1 MLDYSPDYD
10 RKQGTMT
17 GKERVEQDIDQCIL
31 ESRSYADFKKRLVR
45 DYDYQLREGVS
56 REHGVYLALTPPG
69 RGKAIRTYQLSEG
82 YMPADI
88 DRRIAS
94 KTADRV
100 PVKRETAEKR
110 NTKLDWAMSRNYQF
124 IPYKEMSE
132 YQKAMVRQVLEARRL
147 YQRTGTPLYI
157 HERSVSILRKMKN
170 ETKQCGVYVK
180 RRETRRVQKE
190 LIKTMQQRRK
200 KQL

>member
-1 MLDYSPDYD
+1 MLLM
-10 RKQGTMT
+10 K
-17 GKERVEQDIDQCIL
+17 KEI
-31 ESRSYADFKKRLVR
+31 RS
-45 DYDYQLREGVS
+45 
-56 REHGVYLALTPPG
+56 
-69 RGKAIRTYQLSEG
+69 I
-82 YMPADI
+82 
-88 DRRIAS
+88 
-94 KTADRV
+94 
-100 PVKRETAEKR
+100 AEKR

-190 LIKTMQQRRK
+190 LIKTVQQRRK

>member
-1 MLDYSPDYD
+1 
-10 RKQGTMT
+10 
-17 GKERVEQDIDQCIL
+17 
-31 ESRSYADFKKRLVR
+31 
-45 DYDYQLREGVS
+45 
-56 REHGVYLALTPPG
+56 
-69 RGKAIRTYQLSEG
+69 
-82 YMPADI
+82 MPADI

-100 PVKRETAEKR
+100 SVKREKAEKR

-147 YQRTGTPLYI
+147 YQPLYI

>member
-1 MLDYSPDYD
+1 MRIL
-10 RKQGTMT
+10 QG
-17 GKERVEQDIDQCIL
+17 
-31 ESRSYADFKKRLVR
+31 SN
-45 DYDYQLREGVS
+45 
-56 REHGVYLALTPPG
+56 GVYLALTPPG
-69 RGKAIRTYQLSEG
+69 RGKAIRTYRLSEG

-94 KTADRV
+94 KTTDRV
-100 PVKRETAEKR
+100 SVKREKAEKR

-180 RRETRRVQKE
+180 QRETRKVQKE